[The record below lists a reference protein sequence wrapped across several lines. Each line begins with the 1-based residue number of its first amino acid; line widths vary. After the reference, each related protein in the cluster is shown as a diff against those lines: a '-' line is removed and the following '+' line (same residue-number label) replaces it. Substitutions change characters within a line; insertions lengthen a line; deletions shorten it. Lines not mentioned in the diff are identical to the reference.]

1 MDPTHD
7 PQLGTGG
14 NDGGQQL
21 LRLRVQNI
29 DRLVEN
35 NPGTVVVGNHSLDQ
49 HETQILEIADYI
61 RDRSNIQVGIIAI
74 GANGNF
80 HRGMVA
86 SLAHDALKA
95 GDTQSGIC
103 AVSLKSGVDDLRAQ
117 DGLFILNTRNH
128 GEIRQEVVG
137 SIMETISLA
146 EGADRFAL
154 EQRFLDPQTKFIT
167 TVVTPTGYFLDA
179 EGYLNTG
186 AAEIKADLR
195 DPHNPS
201 TTIGV
206 IVKGL
211 YDRYCNLY
219 ESDAPMVVIPCDNF
233 PPLRD
238 SETGQVRGLG
248 ECLKT
253 ALIEYADK
261 ARFGDGFE
269 GWLEKQVAVPNTQVD
284 RICPNPDPKHT
295 SVIEV
300 DWGLDDHMTV
310 TTEPFRSL
318 VVEWRDP
325 SNRMSKRYIDRN
337 NRPAWLA
344 QDGVVLAEDAKDWC
358 EMKTY
363 TVNLAHVMLAWMAK
377 HAGQQDAEV
386 HTFLQHPGVA
396 KFVADTLIRCV
407 GPNLDIPHHIRS
419 KSSYED
425 YVVSALSRLRNFSLP
440 DSLSRLDTDGTK
452 KMRTRVMP
460 VVIRAEERAQ
470 EAHKSAPGVDHTTAL
485 KEVARLALVVAIWA
499 KCVTTGVDKDGKEV
513 RADNKDPSAKRWR
526 SDVYGRLTDIDQ
538 VKAFLKEEDIF
549 GETPD
554 KIPQFALYFKTLLL
568 CKFDKLSVDD
578 LLGLMS
584 NGADL
589 HSLLEP
595 HFQEIH
601 ELERRTGNR

>member
-1 MDPTHD
+1 MDPINT
-7 PQLGTGG
+7 PQPHASPES
-14 NDGGQQL
+14 QEP
-21 LRLRVQNI
+21 LRLNVANI
-29 DRLVEN
+29 DRLAAN
-35 NPGTVVVGNHSLDQ
+35 NPTSLVVGEHSRDPY
-49 HETQILEIADYI
+49 ESPILEVADYI

-74 GANGNF
+74 GANSNF
-80 HRGMVA
+80 HRGLVA
-86 SLAHDALKA
+86 SLAHDALKS

-103 AVSLKSGVDDLRAQ
+103 AVSLRSGVDDLRAQ
-117 DGLFILNTRNH
+117 DGLFILNTRDH
-128 GEIRQEVVG
+128 GKIRQEVVG
-137 SIMETISLA
+137 SIVETVSLSND
-146 EGADRFAL
+146 ADCRAL
-154 EQRFLDPQTKFIT
+154 GERFLDPGTKFIT
-167 TVVTPTGYFLDA
+167 TVVTPTGYFLDG

-186 AAEIKADLR
+186 AAEIKADLSH
-195 DPHNPS
+195 PHNPS

-211 YDRYCNLY
+211 FDRYSNLD

-233 PPLRD
+233 PPVRD

-248 ECLKT
+248 ECLKF
-253 ALIEYADK
+253 ALIEYANG
-261 ARFGDGFE
+261 ARLGDRFA
-269 GWLEKQVAVPNTQVD
+269 GWIEKKVAVPNTQVD
-284 RICPNPDPKHT
+284 RICPCPDPEHT
-295 SVIEV
+295 GVIRS
-300 DWGLDDHMTV
+300 DWGVDDQMTV
-310 TTEPFRSL
+310 TSEPFRSF

-325 SNRMSKRYIDRN
+325 KDKMVSRYIDRN
-337 NRPAWLA
+337 NKPAWLA

-386 HTFLQHPGVA
+386 HTFLTHPGVA
-396 KFVADTLIRCV
+396 KFVADTLIKCV
-407 GPNLDIPHHIRS
+407 GPNLDIPHHIRAN
-419 KSSYED
+419 SSYEK
-425 YVVSALSRLRNFSLP
+425 YVISALSRLQNFSLP
-440 DSLSRLDTDGTK
+440 DNLARLDTAGTQ